1 MTDEL
6 ERNGDE
12 RVEITAGEETLEPRS
27 KYERI
32 MLAAAEASRLNEE
45 MRRKG
50 IKLDNKVTIEAIKR
64 VDEGK
69 VKGVLRET
77 VEPEEEGP
85 APAAGAMPAGLHILG
100 GYFASRSSVVPVPSS
115 SSLHDIRCRCH
126 EVGDRRVTCAGS

>member
-1 MTDEL
+1 MTEEV

-12 RVEITAGEETLEPRS
+12 QVETLGGEAGFEPRS

-69 VKGVLRET
+69 VKGVLRES
-77 VEPEEEGP
+77 VEVEEEVLTP
-85 APAAGAMPAGLHILG
+85 LTPEAPAGPLFEEPPLTAPPSDGAETADEEATDDAGDG
-100 GYFASRSSVVPVPSS
+100 
-115 SSLHDIRCRCH
+115 
-126 EVGDRRVTCAGS
+126 EKE